1 MRYRT
6 DTYRPTSAEDI
17 NEYRQL
23 VAFKFSII
31 IEKVLY
37 YLCKYPG
44 QLTALCNKY
53 SLSQLT

>member
-6 DTYRPTSAEDI
+6 ATYRPTSVEDI

-23 VAFKFSII
+23 IAFKFSII

-37 YLCKYPG
+37 YLCKYPD
-44 QLTALCNKY
+44 
-53 SLSQLT
+53 